1 MDSIIL
7 ELYEVIKDRKDKR
20 DEKSYTSYL
29 FNNGIDK
36 ILKKFGEEATE
47 VIISAKNNNNEETIY
62 EIGDLVYHLLV
73 VMVESGISLE
83 DIEKELKKRREKT
96 NNFKGERREIEKL

>member
-1 MDSIIL
+1 
-7 ELYEVIKDRKDKR
+7 
-20 DEKSYTSYL
+20 
-29 FNNGIDK
+29 
-36 ILKKFGEEATE
+36 
-47 VIISAKNNNNEETIY
+47 
-62 EIGDLVYHLLV
+62 LV

>member
-1 MDSIIL
+1 MNSIIL
-7 ELYEVIKDRKDKR
+7 ELYDVIKDRKDNR

-47 VIISAKNNNNEETIY
+47 VIISAKNNSKEEKIL
-62 EIGDLVYHLLV
+62 EIGDLLYHLLV
-73 VMVESGISLE
+73 LMVESGITVKE
-83 DIEKELKKRREKT
+83 VEEELKSRRKIV
-96 NNFKGERREIEKL
+96 NNLKGERREIENL

>member
-1 MDSIIL
+1 MESIIL
-7 ELYEVIKDRKDKR
+7 ELYEVIKGRKDKR

-73 VMVESGISLE
+73 VMVERGISLE
-83 DIEKELKKRREKT
+83 EIEKELKKRREKT